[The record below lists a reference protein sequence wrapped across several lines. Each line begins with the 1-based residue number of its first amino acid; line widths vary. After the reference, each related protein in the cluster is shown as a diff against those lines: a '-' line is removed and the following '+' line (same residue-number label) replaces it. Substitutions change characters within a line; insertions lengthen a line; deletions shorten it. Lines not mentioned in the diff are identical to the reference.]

1 MDYESGF
8 PLRKVEVGVD
18 VFLAETEPIYVEKDE
33 QIMQRLARF
42 TSTDPDDRSTLSPTA
57 LYRYVACPL
66 RFYFHS
72 VARLRTDDEINEELD
87 APMFGTILHAAV
99 QELYGEV
106 EGVRNPAEKLRQLMR
121 SDRVQQ
127 AVDQAIIKH
136 YLCDEKA
143 TVADFSCS
151 DASHG
156 ITVLSFER
164 LTNVYALH

>member
-1 MDYESGF
+1 
-8 PLRKVEVGVD
+8 
-18 VFLAETEPIYVEKDE
+18 
-33 QIMQRLARF
+33 
-42 TSTDPDDRSTLSPTA
+42 
-57 LYRYVACPL
+57 
-66 RFYFHS
+66 
-72 VARLRTDDEINEELD
+72 
-87 APMFGTILHAAV
+87 MFGTILHAAV